1 MTSNAKRDAL
11 ANEICINPEF
21 DTEDKLMSDVL
32 QANRIWGF
40 EQGYNFRDAE
50 VAELRAQV
58 EFCKMYYKPDD
69 TSFKTMIETF
79 VELSDEQKDALI
91 ELTKAL
97 LKTKDA
103 K

>member
-1 MTSNAKRDAL
+1 MDKMTSNAKRDA
-11 ANEICINPEF
+11 AAEAYSYNQWADRKPEC
-21 DTEDKLMSDVL
+21 EDVYVAFKTGWN
-32 QANRIWGF
+32 A
-40 EQGYNFRDAE
+40 RDAE
-50 VAELRAQV
+50 VAELMAQV

>member
-1 MTSNAKRDAL
+1 MTNAKRDAA
-11 ANEICINPEF
+11 ANKLFKDIHGFNPNFLSKECGIPLEITFFNNAW
-21 DTEDKLMSDVL
+21 D
-32 QANRIWGF
+32 A
-40 EQGYNFRDAE
+40 RDAE